1 LWQLGTKMAGA
12 GRSVSSDIRT
22 LLGLQLGP
30 VAAIAT
36 TYAGKIVLSLCD
48 FEQQQLGNTV
58 VSGRLNVVN
67 GLKRTNQI
75 VSLGRS

>member
-1 LWQLGTKMAGA
+1 MAGA
-12 GRSVSSDIRT
+12 GRSVS
-22 LLGLQLGP
+22 
-30 VAAIAT
+30 
-36 TYAGKIVLSLCD
+36 GKIVLSLCD